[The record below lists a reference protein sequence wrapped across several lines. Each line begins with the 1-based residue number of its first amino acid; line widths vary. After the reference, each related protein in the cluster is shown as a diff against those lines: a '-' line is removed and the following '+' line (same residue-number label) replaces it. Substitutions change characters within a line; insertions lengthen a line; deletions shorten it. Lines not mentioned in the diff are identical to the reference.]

1 MSRIICIS
9 RQYATG
15 GLEIGQKVA
24 EALHIPCYD
33 RELITKTAE
42 EHQLNKNVVE
52 EHDERAKRLLS
63 FSPQGSLSAFSP
75 YSGSP
80 SAPLNDQVFYAQS
93 DTIRRLAD
101 QGPCVFIGRC
111 AGEVLRDRKKACRI
125 YIYADKEFRRQRA
138 VSQYGCPPEK
148 VEDILKRMD
157 KQRAFYYNFYTATEW
172 GQTDS
177 FDLAINSAVSGLDG
191 AVQTILA
198 YVRALDEQGK

>member
-24 EALHIPCYD
+24 EALRIPCYD

-63 FSPQGSLSAFSP
+63 FTGQGSLAAFSP
-75 YSGSP
+75 YAGAP

-111 AGEVLRDRKKACRI
+111 AGEVLQGQKKVSRI
-125 YIYADKEFRRQRA
+125 FIFADKAYRRQRA

-148 VEDILKRMD
+148 AEDILRRMD
-157 KQRAFYYNFYTATEW
+157 KQRAFYYNFYTSTEW
-172 GQTDS
+172 GQIDS
-177 FDLAINSAVSGLDG
+177 FDLAINSAASGIDG

-198 YVRALDEQGK
+198 YINALDQ